1 MKAPERLDQKQEEK
15 FDRYVE
21 LLSSVHERILESYCQ
36 HSSQI
41 DLSPDYN
48 AINAWPTITL
58 AYSGIEQSMKL
69 LLDIKGGP
77 LPNELSRTH
86 NISELFSVLP
96 EKNQKCLQDSYSI
109 YQSLHDYIPKITL
122 DEFLDHIGDGYTS
135 WRYFLTESE
144 KKPPPQ
150 NSPGAMMEVW
160 SALKDILLDRKLF
173 HVKRRLSRDISDLI
187 TKDAWIKCIRENGEE
202 EIQALEELINRSDD
216 AINTYAE
223 IFHHIDN
230 KTLHVLNLSPRL
242 QTVLCTAASL
252 AEDMKTK
259 NPDLNIFI
267 ERATVGQ
274 IQWNS
279 CNNRFICPRL
289 RKNNA
294 V

>member
-15 FDRYVE
+15 FNRYVE

-41 DLSPDYN
+41 DLLPDYN

-69 LLDIKGGP
+69 LLIKGRS
-77 LPNELSRTH
+77 LPEELLLTH
-86 NISELFSVLP
+86 SISKLFSALP

-109 YQSLHDYIPKITL
+109 YQSLHDYIPKTTL
-122 DEFLDHIGDGYTS
+122 DEFLDHIGDGYNS

-150 NSPGAMMEVW
+150 NSPGAMMEIW
-160 SALKDILLDRKLF
+160 SALKDILFDRNLF
-173 HVKRRLSRDISDLI
+173 HVKCRLYRDISDLI

-202 EIQALEELINRSDD
+202 EIQALKELINRSDD
-216 AINTYAE
+216 PINTYAE
-223 IFHHIDN
+223 IFHHIAN
-230 KTLHVLNLSPRL
+230 KTLDILSLPPRL
-242 QTVLCTAASL
+242 QTVLCTAADL
-252 AEDMKTK
+252 AEKMKTK

-267 ERATVGQ
+267 ERATGGQ

-279 CNNRFICPRL
+279 CNSRFIRPG
-289 RKNNA
+289 
-294 V
+294 

>member
-15 FDRYVE
+15 FNRYVE

-41 DLSPDYN
+41 DLLPDYN

-58 AYSGIEQSMKL
+58 AYSCIEQSMKL
-69 LLDIKGGP
+69 LLITGGG
-77 LPNELSRTH
+77 LSEELSRTH
-86 NISELFSVLP
+86 DISELFSVLP
-96 EKNQKCLQDSYSI
+96 GKNQKCLQDSYSI
-109 YQSLHDYIPKITL
+109 YQSLHDYIPKTTL

-144 KKPPPQ
+144 EEPPPQ

-173 HVKRRLSRDISDLI
+173 HVKRRLSLAIYDLI
-187 TKDAWIKCIRENGEE
+187 TKDAWIEHIRENGEE
-202 EIQALEELINRSDD
+202 EIQALNELINRPDD
-216 AINTYAE
+216 PINTYAD
-223 IFHHIDN
+223 IFHHIAN
-230 KTLHVLNLSPRL
+230 KTLHVLNLPPRL

-252 AEDMKTK
+252 AEKMKIE

-267 ERATVGQ
+267 ERATGGQ

-279 CNNRFICPRL
+279 CNNRFIRP
-289 RKNNA
+289 